1 MWPGA
6 RARGKKPGQELGRPP
21 TETNTTASIGPC
33 GALRSLTATVADP
46 DGDASPPRWRVDGVL
61 LAPGTSSITITQPHT
76 IEAQVRDARGA
87 TTTSK
92 KSVTCN

>member
-1 MWPGA
+1 MPDA
-6 RARGKKPGQELGRPP
+6 KPADPLPEVRDADKPP
-21 TETNTTASIGPC
+21 AAPIEQTDESLV
-33 GALRSLTATVADP
+33 ALLDRVADP